1 MESETERQPLLTSVN
16 SNIGYHTQA
25 SAEDIF
31 ASNGSTS
38 LSTTFTVNR
47 RKQLL
52 AGVAILIF
60 VLLERIAY
68 YALTSNLY
76 LFLNQSDFHWMYYNA
91 ISGLLIFT
99 GTSYLSSLFGGW
111 LSDAYLGRFK
121 TICLA
126 FVLFTGAFW
135 FLPYM
140 PKVCNLCKNC
150 PLPIVDPTS
159 STDFPLYSES
169 CSGVIMIVLIAA
181 AIGTGTV
188 KANITP
194 FGAEQ
199 VSFISFRLCTK
210 KC

>member
-1 MESETERQPLLTSVN
+1 MESETEREPLLTSVN
-16 SNIGYHTQA
+16 SNANYQTQISTA
-25 SAEDIF
+25 SADDIF
-31 ASNGSTS
+31 ASRGSTNLNIS
-38 LSTTFTVNR
+38 SSYAVSKR
-47 RKQLL
+47 RQLL
-52 AGVAILIF
+52 AGVAILVF

-68 YALTSNLY
+68 YSLTGNLY

-126 FVLFTGAFW
+126 FFLFTGAFW

-140 PKVCNLCKNC
+140 PKVCNLCRNC
-150 PLPIVDPTS
+150 PLPIVDPTAS
-159 STDFPLYSES
+159 SDFPLYDES
-169 CSGVIMIVLIAA
+169 CSGVIMIVLIVA

-199 VSFISFRLCTK
+199 VS
-210 KC
+210 